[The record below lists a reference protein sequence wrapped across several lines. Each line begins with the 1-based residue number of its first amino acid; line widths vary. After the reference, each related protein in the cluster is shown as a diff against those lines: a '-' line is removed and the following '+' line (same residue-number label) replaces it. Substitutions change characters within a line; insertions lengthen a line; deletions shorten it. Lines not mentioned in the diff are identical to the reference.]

1 MKKRHIIGL
10 LISAYFILTSVR
22 ALEEI
27 ISYHRSAVTG
37 TVEIVGTANDPDYDL
52 GKSYPLI
59 FRKVEMAQYDR
70 EKKDRNSRI
79 YFNVLGLHDSQVYH
93 YIRVKGTR
101 KNENPD
107 FPKWV
112 SSEIFGEVI
121 INDGKQT
128 LRLGKA
134 AARKLI
140 DIYINNAPDLFIVE
154 RKLVQGGE
162 EGWKNK
168 MLVDY
173 YPNETKLRLGDVV
186 VTWYAITPDVLA
198 QTHTV
203 AGSAKDGVIGGIDYL
218 VEVYD
223 KEMTIVDILIAY
235 IKGASNILGIIG
247 VIVAVNCV
255 KGILRSRKEQQETG
269 GAQSS

>member
-59 FRKVEMAQYDR
+59 FRKVEMAQYDS
-70 EKKDRNSRI
+70 EKSGRTRHS
-79 YFNVLGLHDSQVYH
+79 VLGLHDSQKY
-93 YIRVKGTR
+93 YSFGKRYR

-107 FPKWV
+107 FPEWV

-134 AARKLI
+134 AAQKLI
-140 DIYINNAPDLFIVE
+140 NIYINNAPDLFIVE

-173 YPNETKLRLGDVV
+173 YPNETNLRLGDVV

-218 VEVYD
+218 VEVYNR
-223 KEMTIVDILIAY
+223 ELTIADILIAFLR
-235 IKGASNILGIIG
+235 GTFNILGIIG

-255 KGILRSRKEQQETG
+255 KGIMRSRKKQQETG